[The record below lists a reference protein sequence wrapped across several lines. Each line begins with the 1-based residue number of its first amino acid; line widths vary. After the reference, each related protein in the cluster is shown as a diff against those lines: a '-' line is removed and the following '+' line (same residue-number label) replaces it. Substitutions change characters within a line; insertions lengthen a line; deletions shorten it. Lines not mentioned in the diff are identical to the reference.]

1 MKGDHEYA
9 EVVTRLWMRN
19 CTLDD
24 VDLFNSTIIQSAEH
38 ENGINM
44 SEPYE
49 NDATSMVDSNI
60 SWEILNLWKAQSNC
74 VQLGQTLVMSAAVD
88 KSISGKITESEQH
101 QLLNMDISSSKL
113 KQTPPGF
120 IPLYI
125 GMPIVLYIKNT
136 STELGIANGTQGVLK
151 KFYTE
156 VNSAGLTYCKCA
168 IVEFMKSRIEL
179 PGLKKGE
186 FPILPIFVMFSTQ
199 LPDENNCV
207 KKVKITWTQL
217 PFQPAFSL
225 TGHSAQG
232 KTLPKIVTGM
242 HKGGFSA
249 YVAASRAQTWKG
261 LCITHAVTL
270 QDLNKPLPHTLIT
283 ESQQLDVIEHNTLI
297 LHSFKPGFLKSIPDI
312 ESEYTVKTK
321 TFSAKFHTSLNL
333 NKIICKDTNKSKKQK
348 LNDDPTFD
356 TCFSNN
362 KQQHTFAND
371 LNINNNTTGGCT
383 WCAEDWSCAYGT
395 TIMIL
400 YYIFLWTR
408 FWETNYVV
416 TSIRYSLQFSS
427 IISKCWL
434 LLVICW
440 SLKFLFSNS

>member
-1 MKGDHEYA
+1 MIFAGDLYQYPPVCGTPLYNPIAAYSNQTNDEITKRLGQLTWKTINSVITFTEQEHMKGDHEYA

-125 GMPIVLYIKNT
+125 GMPIVLYVKNT

-207 KKVKITWTQL
+207 KKNFTQN
-217 PFQPAFSL
+217 
-225 TGHSAQG
+225 
-232 KTLPKIVTGM
+232 
-242 HKGGFSA
+242 
-249 YVAASRAQTWKG
+249 
-261 LCITHAVTL
+261 C
-270 QDLNKPLPHTLIT
+270 
-283 ESQQLDVIEHNTLI
+283 
-297 LHSFKPGFLKSIPDI
+297 
-312 ESEYTVKTK
+312 
-321 TFSAKFHTSLNL
+321 
-333 NKIICKDTNKSKKQK
+333 
-348 LNDDPTFD
+348 
-356 TCFSNN
+356 
-362 KQQHTFAND
+362 
-371 LNINNNTTGGCT
+371 
-383 WCAEDWSCAYGT
+383 DWNA
-395 TIMIL
+395 
-400 YYIFLWTR
+400 
-408 FWETNYVV
+408 
-416 TSIRYSLQFSS
+416 
-427 IISKCWL
+427 
-434 LLVICW
+434 
-440 SLKFLFSNS
+440 